1 MSLGPRLVIPDICH
15 FFTQLQFEE
24 ILHLQVHKYAT
35 KLCVQDKVKYAV
47 SEREVRVT
55 DLTMLTMMK
64 GCSGL
69 YWTVVGC
76 KGCTGLY
83 WAVLGYSVC
92 RWVPFRGKKMTRPA
106 GRAWEPKKINQN
118 LCQ

>member
-47 SEREVRVT
+47 SDREDMVT
-55 DLTMLTMMK
+55 GPMTLTRLT
-64 GCSGL
+64 GCDEI
-69 YWTVVGC
+69 
-76 KGCTGLY
+76 Y
-83 WAVLGYSVC
+83 WAATVL
-92 RWVPFRGKKMTRPA
+92 R
-106 GRAWEPKKINQN
+106 
-118 LCQ
+118 